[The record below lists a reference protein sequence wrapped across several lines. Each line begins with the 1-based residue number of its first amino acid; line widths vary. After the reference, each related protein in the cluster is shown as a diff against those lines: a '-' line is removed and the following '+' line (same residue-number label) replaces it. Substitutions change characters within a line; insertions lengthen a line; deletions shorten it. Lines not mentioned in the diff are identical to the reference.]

1 MKSCFFLPFLLL
13 FSLSFKAHPCRG
25 SDTIFPGQSLS
36 GNQTIRSDDG
46 GTFELGFFTPGNSR
60 NYYIGIWYGRLP
72 TKTVVWVANR
82 DQPLS
87 DPSSSTLQLSHD
99 GRLVLLNQ
107 SKTEIWS
114 TDVNSTTPDSTIAV
128 LLDDGNLVVRGGTNS
143 SSVWTGKNF
152 VNVPEIDRDYYIKNF
167 RFVKTENESYFTF
180 DAGFPSVDTR
190 FVLDYTG
197 QLKQIVWG
205 KDFTEWAI
213 YWTRPTLQWW
223 KIAASELVETGKN
236 TITWILIG
244 TIGGFFLVLA
254 IVLIVF
260 RILCRGQKQTV
271 GPVQASEDYLVLFK
285 YKDLQTATKNF
296 SEKLGEGGC
305 GSVFKG
311 TLPNSSAIAIAS
323 YIVNSSHGA
332 VTLLDNR
339 LEGNADMEELS
350 RACKIAC
357 WCIQDDEKERPTM
370 GQVVRF
376 LEGVSELGTPPIPRF
391 LRRLLKMAPPFK
403 RRLTVCNSN
412 LYMSKSPSL
421 NQISS

>member
-128 LLDDGNLVVRGGTNS
+128 LLDGGNLVVRGGTNS
-143 SSVWTGKNF
+143 SSVVYWQSFDHPTDTWLPGGRIGYSKLTNEKMFLTAWSNPEIPAPGIFSSKVEVVQIGASHDLLWNHSKMYWSSGEWTGKNF
-152 VNVPEIDRDYYIKNF
+152 VDVPEIDRDYYIKNF
-167 RFVKTENESYFTF
+167 RFVKTENESYFTY

-197 QLKQIVWG
+197 QLKQFVWG
-205 KDFTEWAI
+205 EDFTEWAM
-213 YWTRPTLQWW
+213 YWTRPTLQCEVHGFCGAFGSCSTT
-223 KIAASELVETGKN
+223 KEPLCECLKGSEPTVLKDWELEDHSGGCVRKTPLQCWNDTFFVISN
-236 TITWILIG
+236 T
-244 TIGGFFLVLA
+244 
-254 IVLIVF
+254 VF
-260 RILCRGQKQTV
+260 
-271 GPVQASEDYLVLFK
+271 PVDA
-285 YKDLQTATKNF
+285 
-296 SEKLGEGGC
+296 EKLTVTKPEEC
-305 GSVFKG
+305 EKARLSNCSC
-311 TLPNSSAIAIAS
+311 TLMI
-323 YIVNSSHGA
+323 
-332 VTLLDNR
+332 
-339 LEGNADMEELS
+339 
-350 RACKIAC
+350 
-357 WCIQDDEKERPTM
+357 M
-370 GQVVRF
+370 GV
-376 LEGVSELGTPPIPRF
+376 
-391 LRRLLKMAPPFK
+391 
-403 RRLTVCNSN
+403 
-412 LYMSKSPSL
+412 
-421 NQISS
+421 